1 MVARVG
7 DKVVCLFALGR
18 VSAHGLIACA
28 LCLRES
34 RNAYVEFQ
42 AQVRFGILHVPL
54 SCLSLRKTIAI
65 FSKP

>member
-7 DKVVCLFALGR
+7 DKVACLFALGR
-18 VSAHGLIACA
+18 VSAHVLIACE

-34 RNAYVEFQ
+34 RNAHAEFQ

-54 SCLSLRKTIAI
+54 PCPSLRKTIAI
-65 FSKP
+65 FAQP